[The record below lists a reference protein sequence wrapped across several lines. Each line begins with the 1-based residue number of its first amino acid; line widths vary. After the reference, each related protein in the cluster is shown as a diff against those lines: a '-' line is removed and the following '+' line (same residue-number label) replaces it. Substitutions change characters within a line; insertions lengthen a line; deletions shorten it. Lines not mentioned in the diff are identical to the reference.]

1 MKITRRQLRLIIE
14 NTMEDTLAQLE
25 KVAKPAIDKILTS
38 RDLSVLEDVINK
50 AVNSADKNSVL
61 AKISELYDKEVFS
74 GRDPD
79 RIDSQPLSKHLIELF
94 SAELAGRWTLPKICM
109 HPPAKGFFGHLNNI
123 NDDSELD
130 LTKYFEQR
138 DGLYQGR
145 AYVLVKEP
153 KEDHKKQFIEDL
165 EKLASK
171 QFPNCFSLYEF
182 SK

>member
-1 MKITRRQLRLIIE
+1 MKLSRRQLRLIIE
-14 NTMEDTLAQLE
+14 NAMEDTLAQLE
-25 KVAKPAIDKILTS
+25 KVAKPVIDKLKTT
-38 RDLSVLEDVINK
+38 RDIQDIEDVISK
-50 AVNSADKNSVL
+50 AVNSADKNSVM
-61 AKISELYDKEVFS
+61 AKISELYDKELLS
-74 GRDPD
+74 GERSTPD
-79 RIDSQPLSKHLIELF
+79 TPLLSEHLIEMF
-94 SAELAGRWTLPKICM
+94 SEELTGRWHLPQMCM
-109 HPPAKGFFGHLNNI
+109 HPPANGFFGQLDRLNDNAMM
-123 NDDSELD
+123 D

-145 AYVLVKEP
+145 RYVLVKEP